1 MRIRKHNKSH
11 YWKIVGLAMML
22 PILFA
27 ILDIIGAAMWK
38 SLGGFAG
45 EAYIRAEPLYM
56 VLFWTFA
63 YALIIAIAF
72 TYYTVT
78 KDKSES
84 LALLLIPTIL
94 LQFGAED
101 VFYYFIGGHEFWT
114 ATMPWLTENLWAP
127 TLMAWTVGLE
137 LITGPVLLV
146 SAIIGY
152 FVAYFVAQKLVKITP

>member
-1 MRIRKHNKSH
+1 MKFKKHNKKH
-11 YWKIVGLAMML
+11 FWKIVTIAMLL
-22 PILFA
+22 PVLFA
-27 ILDIIGAAMWK
+27 ILDLVGAAMWK

-45 EAYIRAEPLYM
+45 EAYVMAEPTYM

-63 YALIIAIAF
+63 YAIIILIAT
-72 TYYTVT
+72 TYYILT

-84 LALLLIPTIL
+84 LALLLVPTIL

-101 VFYYFIGGHEFWT
+101 VIYYFLGGHEFWT

-127 TLMAWTVGLE
+127 TLMAWSVGLE
-137 LITGPVLLV
+137 VITGPVLLV

-152 FVAYFVAQKLVKITP
+152 ILAYIVAKQLVKIHP